1 MANDKRTANKLVRAG
16 GAVGAS
22 LIDAA
27 LEGYSVAMGADGTFP
42 FVPTVEPLP
51 PVDDFIV
58 LGISGAAMALGAVT
72 KNKMLSDV
80 GEGMVLY
87 SAPMIV
93 HHTIVRA
100 SWMGQPVVAVQVA
113 SEDPRY
119 RSLHRAPVPY
129 GPGFPQSGYP
139 YRPGLSDVIK
149 YSPEQRIITAP
160 KFTPGVLKPK
170 FSLGA

>member
-1 MANDKRTANKLVRAG
+1 MANKLVRAG

-27 LEGYSVAMGADGTFP
+27 LEGYEIATGAAGRGEFP
-42 FVPTVEPLP
+42 FVPTIEPLP
-51 PVDDFIV
+51 PADDLLV
-58 LGISGAAMALGAVT
+58 LALSGGAMILGGVMKNAL
-72 KNKMLSDV
+72 LSDV

-100 SWMGQPVVAVQVA
+100 SWMGQPVVAVSA
-113 SEDPRY
+113 PEDPRY
-119 RSLHRAPVPY
+119 RSLHRTPI
-129 GPGFPQSGYP
+129 SGYP
-139 YRPGLSDVIK
+139 TRPGLSDVIK
-149 YSPEQRIITAP
+149 YSPEQRVITAP
-160 KFTPGVLKPK
+160 KFIPGVLKPK

>member
-1 MANDKRTANKLVRAG
+1 MANKLVRAG

-27 LEGYSVAMGADGTFP
+27 LEGYSVATGADGTFP
-42 FVPTVEPLP
+42 FVPTIEPLP
-51 PVDDFIV
+51 PADDFIV
-58 LGISGAAMALGAVT
+58 LGISGGLMALGAVT
-72 KNKMLSDV
+72 KNAMLSDV

-100 SWMGQPVVAVQVA
+100 SWMGQPVVAVSVPQ
-113 SEDPRY
+113 DPRL
-119 RSLHRAPVPY
+119 RLRHRAPIA
-129 GPGFPQSGYP
+129 GYP
-139 YRPGLSDVIK
+139 YRAGLSDVIK
-149 YSPEQRIITAP
+149 YSPEQRVITAP

-170 FSLGA
+170 FCLGA

>member
-1 MANDKRTANKLVRAG
+1 MANKLVRAG

-58 LGISGAAMALGAVT
+58 LGISGGMMALGAVT
-72 KNKMLSDV
+72 KNKMLADI

-100 SWMGQPVVAVQVA
+100 SWMGQPVVAVQVQ

-119 RSLHRAPVPY
+119 RSRHMAPI
-129 GPGFPQSGYP
+129 SGYP